1 MSVSNK
7 AMGELREKLDSEL
20 EFELDERRKELF
32 ELRFKSSAEGLANPS
47 RIGELRREIARIH
60 TILRER
66 ELNVRGAQPRT

>member
-1 MSVSNK
+1 MSGSNK
-7 AMGELREKLDSEL
+7 ALQELREKLDTEL
-20 EFELDERRKELF
+20 EFERGEREKELF

-47 RIGELRREIARIH
+47 RIGQLRREIARIN